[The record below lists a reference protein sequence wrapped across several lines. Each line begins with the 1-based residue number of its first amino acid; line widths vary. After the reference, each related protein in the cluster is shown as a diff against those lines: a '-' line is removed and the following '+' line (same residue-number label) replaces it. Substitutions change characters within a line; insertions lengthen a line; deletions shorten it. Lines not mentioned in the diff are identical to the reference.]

1 MQSLKEKQEKARL
14 EALVDNEQTISELNH
29 RRDMEKQMMLEDNNK
44 LQSNVHFVSLLSC
57 FFFSFVFVGTWFLL
71 LLVLI

>member
-44 LQSNVHFVSLLSC
+44 LQSNVHFVSLLS